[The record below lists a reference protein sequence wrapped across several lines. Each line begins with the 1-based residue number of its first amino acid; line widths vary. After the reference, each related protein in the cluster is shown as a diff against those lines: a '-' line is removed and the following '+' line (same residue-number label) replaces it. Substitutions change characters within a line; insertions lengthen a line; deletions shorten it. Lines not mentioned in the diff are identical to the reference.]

1 MISSQNDVSGLS
13 LILSDPVDFLD
24 ETSSVA
30 SPFKL
35 DSNSPKSADVVI
47 SASSDAVPGTYKVL
61 LGAQIEDVSI
71 SKFVTVTI
79 LP

>member
-1 MISSQNDVSGLS
+1 VDV
-13 LILSDPVDFLD
+13 
-24 ETSSVA
+24 T
-30 SPFKL
+30 
-35 DSNSPKSADVVI
+35 I
-47 SASSDAVPGTYKVL
+47 SASDDASPGTYKIL

>member
-1 MISSQNDVSGLS
+1 LN
-13 LILSDPVDFLD
+13 SDTSKPV
-24 ETSSVA
+24 EVT
-30 SPFKL
+30 
-35 DSNSPKSADVVI
+35 I
-47 SASSDAVPGTYKVL
+47 SASDDATPGKYKVL